1 MLYVMASEMIS
12 TRLPF
17 VWDYDLD
24 EDQFRRLL
32 SGTLT
37 IGRLDRTWAAVR
49 LLEYAPYREIVRL
62 MGFRELVRGWPQWR
76 SHIRSESRKRGFDF
90 LAAWFA
96 GAATADF
103 NGSGTVTVQD
113 LFDFI
118 AAWFGGCG

>member
-1 MLYVMASEMIS
+1 MLGAMAPGLIS

-49 LLEYAPYREIVRL
+49 LLEYAP
-62 MGFRELVRGWPQWR
+62 
-76 SHIRSESRKRGFDF
+76 
-90 LAAWFA
+90 
-96 GAATADF
+96 
-103 NGSGTVTVQD
+103 
-113 LFDFI
+113 
-118 AAWFGGCG
+118 